1 MEILIFSDSHGRSD
15 KLRAA
20 IEKCGNFDEILFL
33 GDGLRD
39 IEALP
44 EGNMSICVRGNC
56 DMFGADDYPTERI
69 LRFGEYTVMMTHG
82 HTYSVKSALERAAQA
97 ASARGADMLIFGHTH
112 IRTDIY
118 LPEGS
123 DVGGVIL
130 PRPLRLFNPGSIKE
144 GSFGRL
150 TLKNN
155 APLTS
160 FGEV

>member
-1 MEILIFSDSHGRSD
+1 MEILIFSDSHGSRD
-15 KLRAA
+15 KLSYA
-20 IEKCGNFDEILFL
+20 IEKSGRYDEILFL

-44 EGNMSICVRGNC
+44 EGNFAICVRGNC
-56 DMFGADDYPTERI
+56 DMFGSEEYPTERI

-82 HTYSVKSALERAAQA
+82 HTYSVKSTLDRAAA
-97 ASARGADMLIFGHTH
+97 AAVSRGADMLIFGHTH
-112 IRTDIY
+112 KRTDIY

-130 PRPLRLFNPGSIKE
+130 PRPLRLFNPGSVRE

-155 APLTS
+155 IPLTS
-160 FGEV
+160 FGDI